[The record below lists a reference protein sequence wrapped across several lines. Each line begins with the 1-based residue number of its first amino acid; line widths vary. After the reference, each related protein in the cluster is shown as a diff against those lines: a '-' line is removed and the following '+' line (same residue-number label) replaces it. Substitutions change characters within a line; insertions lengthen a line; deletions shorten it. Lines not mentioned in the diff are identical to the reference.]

1 MEKGALGRDSLPEAV
16 NILIKTLPSEARLG
30 YIDCS
35 SFPELRIRMDIPQR
49 NHSSFVEIVYNSQK
63 EEINISFHLIGQ
75 NTTRERRLART
86 SANLIVLALDLG
98 FSPTSHQITA
108 PLGTAVKWTFKAS
121 DAKTFSIMGEHLKTY
136 LRAMINGD
144 FLPMAF
150 FTSPIGTTLLDN
162 DPALKADILQE
173 LSVSRIFQIGETFI
187 GSSNEFNDYGHIK
200 ITINGEKKIAAIY
213 EIARSDPT
221 FYREIADLTLPKIV
235 AISSSRSKD
244 PSRLDT
250 LYSHIRK
257 KGLAKQFTELLTS
270 HGRLDLNFP
279 K

>member
-1 MEKGALGRDSLPEAV
+1 MS
-16 NILIKTLPSEARLG
+16 N
-30 YIDCS
+30 
-35 SFPELRIRMDIPQR
+35 
-49 NHSSFVEIVYNSQK
+49 NS
-63 EEINISFHLIGQ
+63 
-75 NTTRERRLART
+75 
-86 SANLIVLALDLG
+86 
-98 FSPTSHQITA
+98 
-108 PLGTAVKWTFKAS
+108 
-121 DAKTFSIMGEHLKTY
+121 
-136 LRAMINGD
+136 D

-150 FTSPIGTTLLDN
+150 FTSPTGTTILDN
-162 DPALKADILQE
+162 DPALKADILEE
-173 LSVSRIFQIGETFI
+173 LSASRIFQIGETFI